1 MKRRKIENN
10 TGSASVSYSYNRR
23 KLTYNV
29 KSGCSKFRGGGVA
42 AGRKAALIYYRTR
55 NTMVVR

>member
-23 KLTYNV
+23 KVTYN
-29 KSGCSKFRGGGVA
+29 GV
-42 AGRKAALIYYRTR
+42 LEVNIEVIT
-55 NTMVVR
+55 